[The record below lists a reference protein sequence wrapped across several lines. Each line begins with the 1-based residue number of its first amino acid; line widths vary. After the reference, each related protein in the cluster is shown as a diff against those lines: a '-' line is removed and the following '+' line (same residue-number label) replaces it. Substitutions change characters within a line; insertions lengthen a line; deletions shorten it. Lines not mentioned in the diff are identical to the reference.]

1 MNKSELIE
9 AIAKKAGLTK
19 DAAAKAVNA
28 YTEAVTE
35 ALKAGD
41 KVMLAGFGTYE
52 VKSRAARVAHNPRT
66 GDAINIAAT
75 KVPAFK
81 AGKPLKDSVK

>member
-9 AIAKKAGLTK
+9 SIASKAGLTK

-28 YTEAVTE
+28 YTETIVET
-35 ALKAGD
+35 LKAGD

-52 VKSRAARVAHNPRT
+52 VKARAARVAHNPRN
-66 GDAINIAAT
+66 GEAIEIPAT

-81 AGKPLKDSVK
+81 AGKTFKESVK

>member
-9 AIAKKAGLTK
+9 SIAKKAGPTK

-28 YTEAVTE
+28 YTDTVIE

-41 KVMLAGFGTYE
+41 KLMLAGFGTYE
-52 VKSRAARVAHNPRT
+52 VKARAARIAHNPRT
-66 GDAINIAAT
+66 REEITIPAT

-81 AGKPLKDSVK
+81 AGKTLKESVK

>member
-9 AIAKKAGLTK
+9 SVAKKAGLTK

-28 YTEAVTE
+28 YTETVVE

-41 KVMLAGFGTYE
+41 KLMLAGFGTYE
-52 VKSRAARVAHNPRT
+52 VKERAARVAHNPRT
-66 GDAINIAAT
+66 REEITIPAT
-75 KVPAFK
+75 KVPVFK
-81 AGKPLKDSVK
+81 AGKTLKESVK

>member
-1 MNKSELIE
+1 MNKSELID
-9 AIAKKAGLTK
+9 AIAKKTGLTK

-41 KVMLAGFGTYE
+41 KIMLAGFGTYE
-52 VKSRAARVAHNPRT
+52 VKVPPASRTIRAPALRSRSRRPRSPLSKLARPSRT
-66 GDAINIAAT
+66 A
-75 KVPAFK
+75 
-81 AGKPLKDSVK
+81 

>member
-1 MNKSELIE
+1 MNKSELID

-28 YTEAVTE
+28 YTDTVIE
-35 ALKAGD
+35 
-41 KVMLAGFGTYE
+41 GFGTYE
-52 VKSRAARVAHNPRT
+52 VKARAARIAHNPRT
-66 GDAINIAAT
+66 GAAIEIPAT

-81 AGKPLKDSVK
+81 AGKGLKDAVK

>member
-9 AIAKKAGLTK
+9 SVAKKAGLTK

-28 YTEAVTE
+28 YTETVVE

-41 KVMLAGFGTYE
+41 KLMLAGFGTYE
-52 VKSRAARVAHNPRT
+52 VKARAARVAHNPRT
-66 GDAINIAAT
+66 REEITIPAT
-75 KVPAFK
+75 KVPVFK
-81 AGKPLKDSVK
+81 AGKTRKESVK

>member
-1 MNKSELIE
+1 MNKAELIE
-9 AIAKKAGLTK
+9 SIANKAGLTK

-28 YTEAVTE
+28 YTETIVET
-35 ALKAGD
+35 LKAGD

-66 GDAINIAAT
+66 GAAIDIPAT
-75 KVPAFK
+75 KVPSFK
-81 AGKPLKDSVK
+81 AGKTLKESVK

>member
-9 AIAKKAGLTK
+9 SIAKKAGLTK

-28 YTEAVTE
+28 YTDTVIE

-41 KVMLAGFGTYE
+41 KLMLAGFGTYE
-52 VKSRAARVAHNPRT
+52 VKTRAARIAHNPRT
-66 GDAINIAAT
+66 REEITIPAT

-81 AGKPLKDSVK
+81 AGKTLKESVK